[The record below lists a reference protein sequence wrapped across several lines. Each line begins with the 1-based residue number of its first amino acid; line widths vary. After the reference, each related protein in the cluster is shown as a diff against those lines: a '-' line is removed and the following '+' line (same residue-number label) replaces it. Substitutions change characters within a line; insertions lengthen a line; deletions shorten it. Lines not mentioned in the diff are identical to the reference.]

1 MPISKTKSSDTTGS
15 VAAITVRNLALGYGD
30 VRVIDDLSL
39 DFPAGAVTAL
49 IGPNG
54 CGKSTLLKS
63 LTRIVPPAAGRITI
77 DGAPLEGYNAKAL
90 ARKVAFLPQVLP
102 VPEGITV
109 RQLVA
114 YGRSPHNDIWGR
126 LGSDDTAAVDAAI
139 RQLEIAELADRQVAD
154 LSGGQRQR
162 VWIAMIV
169 AQHTPI
175 VLLDEPTTFLDIN
188 HQVELLRFARRLA
201 SEGKTVII
209 VLHDLNQAF
218 RYADHVAIMR
228 SGRLV
233 RAGIPRDVAD
243 ADLLHDV
250 FSIRCSIMDDPESR
264 TPMMIIRD

>member
-1 MPISKTKSSDTTGS
+1 MHATSSPSSVPAIS
-15 VAAITVRNLALGYGD
+15 VRNLDLRYGAMP
-30 VRVIDDLSL
+30 VIKGLSL
-39 DFPAGAVTAL
+39 DFPEGAVTAL

-63 LTRIVPPAAGRITI
+63 FTRIVRPMAGRIELA
-77 DGAPLEGYNAKAL
+77 GKGLGEYSAKML
-90 ARKVAFLPQVLP
+90 AQKVAFLPQVLP

-126 LGSDDTAAVDAAI
+126 LKEGDRSAVSDAI
-139 RQLEIAELADRQVAD
+139 DQLELADIADRHVGD

-169 AQHTPI
+169 AQQTPF

-188 HQVELLRFARRLA
+188 HQVEVLRFARRLA
-201 SEGKTVII
+201 SEGKTVVV

-218 RYADHVAIMR
+218 RYADHIAVMKAGQLVMAGKPEAVAE
-228 SGRLV
+228 
-233 RAGIPRDVAD
+233 P
-243 ADLLHDV
+243 DLLRSV
-250 FSIRCSIMDDPESR
+250 FSIDCTIVRDPEADA
-264 TPMMIIRD
+264 PMLVMKA